1 MDSFQCNHS
10 IIHCNRTRTVHVATQ
25 SKETHQRLKCNSRP
39 QSWNAF
45 SQKRSSMYAL
55 RKIWQNC
62 LVPKW
67 DLKYET
73 IYYSLC
79 ICIAIWHMN
88 FTSFLGIYFP
98 KVTYIHERYAN
109 KIIRSHWYEAKTF
122 LKHEIARSSFY
133 TVYGNVFI
141 YVPVPSPQ

>member
-45 SQKRSSMYAL
+45 SQKRSAMYAL

-62 LVPKW
+62 LVPVPKW

-73 IYYSLC
+73 IYYSLYSYMT
-79 ICIAIWHMN
+79 HE
-88 FTSFLGIYFP
+88 FYKFFGIYFS
-98 KVTYIHERYAN
+98 KGTYIHERYAN